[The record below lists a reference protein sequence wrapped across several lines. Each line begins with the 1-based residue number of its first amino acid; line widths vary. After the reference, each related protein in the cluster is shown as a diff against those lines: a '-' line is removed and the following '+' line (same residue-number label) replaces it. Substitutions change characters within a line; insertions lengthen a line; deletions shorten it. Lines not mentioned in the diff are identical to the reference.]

1 MVTSEWFRGELLFM
15 KQEVELLIILEAEA
29 GYCVA
34 DQHHLPLGNG
44 ACTYIRRLTQQFLQ
58 ERRNKEG
65 RKGRETQLREERL
78 GLAGPCRRVLN
89 QVCSGPKQWHS
100 KKKGKTFAHLFAKLC
115 LESLQSTYTKQ
126 DQRDL
131 WRSSLSSSH
140 SLLPVLGYCL

>member
-1 MVTSEWFRGELLFM
+1 M

-78 GLAGPCRRVLN
+78 GLAGPCRRVPN